1 MRATLA
7 DAIPVLLRSD
17 SLLAR
22 TCRLRPTLTR
32 ETHCSI
38 RFQQIQFLR
47 HPNPTVNVQSDGF
60 KDKDFVTYFYHTASH
75 PSGLFINT
83 VVD

>member
-1 MRATLA
+1 MRVKLA

-22 TCRLRPTLTR
+22 TCRLRPALPR

-47 HPNPTVNVQSDGF
+47 YPTVNVQSEGC
-60 KDKDFVTYFYHTASH
+60 KDKDFVTYFYHTATH
-75 PSGLFINT
+75 P
-83 VVD
+83 